1 MRAPRARDRYLPWEG
16 YLVMTKP
23 APLLAAIIVLGLSV
37 PGALAQLPQT
47 NMGKYVHKP
56 GDNQYDKAAQSERH
70 PPPPP
75 PVTRFVT
82 SGGGGGGYMYRPKP
96 KPRKP
101 DPSVEPI
108 ASDEPVPPAG
118 FPVLP
123 ERLELP
129 IAMGSWGGAGSSGGG
144 GGGGSWSADPQGGGA
159 SDDGPPRMLSKKQG
173 YGHFEPGAFIPK
185 NHKSGY
191 YKCNEV
197 TPPHKQVSDQ
207 IMTGNGGG
215 AVPGLGGPPSPAGAL
230 KSLGKEPKLNDREDG
245 AAAPDA
251 PQPVVINQSTTQ
263 DLSLP
268 EDDFSGSSAKR
279 PSKVGRKMKQVG
291 RRVVSPIN
299 SASRRFTG
307 VSLF

>member
-1 MRAPRARDRYLPWEG
+1 
-16 YLVMTKP
+16 MTKP
-23 APLLAAIIVLGLSV
+23 APLLAALIALGLTV
-37 PGALAQLPQT
+37 PMASAQLPQT

-56 GDNQYDKAAQSERH
+56 GDNQYDRAAQQERH

-75 PVTRFVT
+75 PVTRFAS

-101 DPSVEPI
+101 DPSIEPI

-129 IAMGSWGGAGSSGGG
+129 IAMGSWGGSGGGG
-144 GGGGSWSADPQGGGA
+144 GGGGSWSGPAPGSGGG
-159 SDDGPPRMLSKKQG
+159 DDGPPRMLSKKQG
-173 YGHFEPGAFIPK
+173 YGHYEPGAFIPK

-191 YKCNEV
+191 YKCGEV
-197 TPPHKQVSDQ
+197 APPHKAVSDQ
-207 IMTGNGGG
+207 IMTGDGGG
-215 AVPGLGGPPSPAGAL
+215 APGMGGPPSPGGAL
-230 KSLGKEPKLNDREDG
+230 RALGKEPKLNDRDDG
-245 AAAPDA
+245 TTAPEA
-251 PQPVVINQSTTQ
+251 PQPVIINQSTTQ

-307 VSLF
+307 ISLF

>member
-1 MRAPRARDRYLPWEG
+1 MTKRAPL
-16 YLVMTKP
+16 M
-23 APLLAAIIVLGLSV
+23 AAIIAMGMTI
-37 PGALAQLPQT
+37 PMAHAQLPQT

-56 GDNQYDKAAQSERH
+56 GDNQYDKPAQQERH

-75 PVTRFVT
+75 PVVRTFS
-82 SGGGGGGYMYRPKP
+82 SGGGGGGSYSWSPKP

-101 DPSVEPI
+101 DPSIEPI
-108 ASDEPVPPAG
+108 AADEPVPPAG

-129 IAMGSWGGAGSSGGG
+129 IAMGSWGGAGGGG
-144 GGGGSWSADPQGGGA
+144 GGGGSWNGPSGGGGGE
-159 SDDGPPRMLSKKQG
+159 DNGPPRMLKKSQG
-173 YGHFEPGAFIPK
+173 YAQYEPGAFIPK
-185 NHKSGY
+185 GKKSSY

-197 TPPHKQVSDQ
+197 AAPHKPVSDQ
-207 IMTGNGGG
+207 IMTGPGAGGG
-215 AVPGLGGPPSPAGAL
+215 GGGVPGLGGPPSPAGAL
-230 KSLGKEPKLNDREDG
+230 KSLGREPKLNDRDDG
-245 AAAPDA
+245 AVAPDA

-279 PSKVGRKMKQVG
+279 PSKAGRKMKQIG
-291 RRVVSPIN
+291 RRIVSPIN

>member
-1 MRAPRARDRYLPWEG
+1 
-16 YLVMTKP
+16 MTKC
-23 APLLAAIIVLGLSV
+23 APLLAAIIVMGMTIPIAS
-37 PGALAQLPQT
+37 AQLPQT

-56 GDNQYDKAAQSERH
+56 GDNQYDRAAQQERH

-75 PVTRFVT
+75 PVTRFST
-82 SGGGGGGYMYRPKP
+82 SGGSGGGYMYRPKP

-101 DPSVEPI
+101 DPSIEPI
-108 ASDEPVPPAG
+108 AADEPVPPAG

-123 ERLELP
+123 ERLDLP
-129 IAMGSWGGAGSSGGG
+129 IAMGSWGGAGGGG
-144 GGGGSWSADPQGGGA
+144 GGGGSWSGGG
-159 SDDGPPRMLSKKQG
+159 SSGGGGGNDGPPRMLKKSQG
-173 YGHFEPGAFIPK
+173 YQQYEAGAFIPK

-197 TPPHKQVSDQ
+197 APPHKKVSDQ
-207 IMTGNGGG
+207 IMTGGGEGGG
-215 AVPGLGGPPSPAGAL
+215 VPGLGGPPNPAGAL
-230 KSLGKEPKLNDREDG
+230 KSLGKEPKLNDRDDG
-245 AAAPDA
+245 TMAPDA

-279 PSKVGRKMKQVG
+279 PSRAGRKMKQIG
-291 RRVVSPIN
+291 RRVVAPIN

>member
-1 MRAPRARDRYLPWEG
+1 MK
-16 YLVMTKP
+16 KP
-23 APLLAAIIVLGLSV
+23 APLLAAIMAMGLII
-37 PGALAQLPQT
+37 PQAFAQLPQT

-56 GDNQYDKAAQSERH
+56 GDNQYDKAAQMERH

-75 PVTRFVT
+75 PVTRFVS
-82 SGGGGGGYMYRPKP
+82 SGGGGGGYIYRPKP

-101 DPSVEPI
+101 DPSIEPI
-108 ASDEPVPPAG
+108 AADEPIPPAG

-129 IAMGSWGGAGSSGGG
+129 IAMGSWGGAGGG
-144 GGGGSWSADPQGGGA
+144 GGGGSWNGPMGATGGSA
-159 SDDGPPRMLSKKQG
+159 SDGPPRMLKKSQG
-173 YGHFEPGAFIPK
+173 YAQYEPGAFIPK
-185 NHKSGY
+185 EKKKSGY

-197 TPPHKQVSDQ
+197 APPHKQVSDQ
-207 IMTGNGGG
+207 IMTGGAGGG
-215 AVPGLGGPPSPAGAL
+215 MPPGMGGPPSAAGAL
-230 KSLGKEPKLNDREDG
+230 KALGREPKLNDREDG
-245 AAAPDA
+245 TTAPEA

-279 PSKVGRKMKQVG
+279 PSKVGRKMKQIG

>member
-1 MRAPRARDRYLPWEG
+1 
-16 YLVMTKP
+16 MTKP
-23 APLLAAIIVLGLSV
+23 APLLAAIIALGLTV
-37 PGALAQLPQT
+37 PMASAQLPQT

-56 GDNQYDKAAQSERH
+56 GDNQYDKGAQMERH

-75 PVTRFVT
+75 PVTRFVS
-82 SGGGGGGYMYRPKP
+82 SGGGGGSYFYRPKP

-101 DPSVEPI
+101 DPSIEPI
-108 ASDEPVPPAG
+108 AADEPVPPAG

-129 IAMGSWGGAGSSGGG
+129 IAMGSWGGAGGGGG
-144 GGGGSWSADPQGGGA
+144 GGGGSWNGPQGGGGGGA
-159 SDDGPPRMLSKKQG
+159 DDGPPKMLKKSQG
-173 YGHFEPGAFIPK
+173 YAQYEPGAFIPK
-185 NHKSGY
+185 EKKKSGY

-197 TPPHKQVSDQ
+197 AAPHKPVSDQ
-207 IMTGNGGG
+207 IMTGGPGGGGVPGMGGGG
-215 AVPGLGGPPSPAGAL
+215 APSPAGAL
-230 KSLGKEPKLNDREDG
+230 KALGKEPKLNDRDDG
-245 AAAPDA
+245 TLAPEA

-279 PSKVGRKMKQVG
+279 PSKMGRKMKQVG
-291 RRVVSPIN
+291 RRVVSPLN
-299 SASRRFTG
+299 SATRRFTG

>member
-1 MRAPRARDRYLPWEG
+1 
-16 YLVMTKP
+16 MTKP
-23 APLLAAIIVLGLSV
+23 APLLAAIIALGLTV
-37 PGALAQLPQT
+37 PMASAQLPQT

-56 GDNQYDKAAQSERH
+56 GDNQYDRNAQMERH

-75 PVTRFVT
+75 PVTRFVS

-101 DPSVEPI
+101 DPSIEPI
-108 ASDEPVPPAG
+108 AADEPVPPAG

-123 ERLELP
+123 ERLDLP
-129 IAMGSWGGAGSSGGG
+129 IAMGSWGGAGGGGGSGGSWNGPQGG
-144 GGGGSWSADPQGGGA
+144 GGGGSA
-159 SDDGPPRMLSKKQG
+159 DDGPPRMLKKSQG
-173 YGHFEPGAFIPK
+173 YAQFEPGAFIPK
-185 NHKSGY
+185 EKKKSGY

-197 TPPHKQVSDQ
+197 APPHKPVSDQ
-207 IMTGNGGG
+207 IMTGGAGGG
-215 AVPGLGGPPSPAGAL
+215 GVPGLGGAPSPAGAL
-230 KSLGKEPKLNDREDG
+230 KALGREPKLNDRED
-245 AAAPDA
+245 ATAAPEA

-279 PSKVGRKMKQVG
+279 PSKIGRKMKQVG

-299 SASRRFTG
+299 SATRRFGG

>member
-1 MRAPRARDRYLPWEG
+1 
-16 YLVMTKP
+16 MTKP
-23 APLLAAIIVLGLSV
+23 APLLAALIALGLTV
-37 PGALAQLPQT
+37 PTAYAQLPQT

-56 GDNQYDKAAQSERH
+56 GDNQYDRAAQQERH

-75 PVTRFVT
+75 PVTRFAT

-101 DPSVEPI
+101 DPSIEPI
-108 ASDEPVPPAG
+108 AADEPVPPAG

-129 IAMGSWGGAGSSGGG
+129 IAMGSWGGAGGG
-144 GGGGSWSADPQGGGA
+144 GGGGSWNGPAPGSGGG
-159 SDDGPPRMLSKKQG
+159 DDGPPRMLKKSQG
-173 YGHFEPGAFIPK
+173 YAQFEAGAFIPK
-185 NHKSGY
+185 SHKSGY

-197 TPPHKQVSDQ
+197 TPPRKPVSDQ
-207 IMTGNGGG
+207 IMTGGPAGGG
-215 AVPGLGGPPSPAGAL
+215 VPGMGGPPSPAGAL
-230 KSLGKEPKLNDREDG
+230 KSLGKEPKLNDRDEG
-245 AAAPDA
+245 AVAPEA

-291 RRVVSPIN
+291 RRVVSPLN
-299 SASRRFTG
+299 SATRRFTG